1 MTTHHVRLTGNR
13 VSGAVSLVS
22 PEPVKAA
29 ATGLLPVA
37 ALVAATKETESVFF
51 LPRPRPRPGA
61 SPDDVLHVDA
71 GEVNVLPMTQAS
83 VLRSRPTPG
92 RTEMMRTMLGL
103 PPKG

>member
-1 MTTHHVRLTGNR
+1 MTRHHIRLTGNR

-29 ATGLLPVA
+29 AAELLA
-37 ALVAATKETESVFF
+37 
-51 LPRPRPRPGA
+51 RGA